1 MSELLTVDDL
11 RAYLRIG
18 RAKAYELVNEPDFP
32 ALRVGRSI
40 RIPKDQLK
48 LWVARNV
55 GGRAREDGQK
65 RRG

>member
-1 MSELLTVDDL
+1 MLTVDDL

-48 LWVARNV
+48 
-55 GGRAREDGQK
+55 
-65 RRG
+65 

>member
-11 RAYLRIG
+11 RVYLRIG

-48 LWVARNV
+48 SWITKNV
-55 GGRAREDGQK
+55 GGE
-65 RRG
+65 